1 MASAQNI
8 EREDLRNQ
16 MLFLIIYTWEP
27 ERRNDVIK
35 RRIEQG
41 PLLSGEAKIIGE
53 WSAMAGGKIF
63 RLVEITD
70 ALAALAASRAWTD
83 LGNAEMIPVI
93 ATEEALKADALMET
107 LAGI

>member
-1 MASAQNI
+1 
-8 EREDLRNQ
+8 
-16 MLFLIIYTWEP
+16 MLFLIVYTWEP

-35 RRIEQG
+35 RRVEKG
-41 PLLSGEAKIIGE
+41 PLLADEAKVIGE
-53 WSAMAGGKIF
+53 WSAIAGGKTF

-83 LGNAEMIPVI
+83 LGKAEMIPVI
-93 ATEEALKADALMET
+93 ATEEALRADALMET

>member
-1 MASAQNI
+1 
-8 EREDLRNQ
+8 

-27 ERRNDVIK
+27 EKRNDVIK
-35 RRIEQG
+35 RRIEKG
-41 PLLSGEAKIIGE
+41 PLLSGESKIIGE
-53 WSAMAGGKIF
+53 WSAMAGGRIF

-70 ALAALAASRAWTD
+70 AQAALAASRAWTD
-83 LGNAEMIPVI
+83 LGKAEMIPVI

>member
-1 MASAQNI
+1 
-8 EREDLRNQ
+8 
-16 MLFLIIYTWEP
+16 MLFLITYTWEL

-53 WSAMAGGKIF
+53 WSAMAGGKTF

-70 ALAALAASRAWTD
+70 ALAALAANRAWTD
-83 LGNAEMIPVI
+83 LGKAEMIPVI

-107 LAGI
+107 LAGT

>member
-1 MASAQNI
+1 
-8 EREDLRNQ
+8 

-41 PLLSGEAKIIGE
+41 PLISGEAKIIGE

-70 ALAALAASRAWTD
+70 TLAALAASRAWTD
-83 LGNAEMIPVI
+83 LGKAEMIPVI
-93 ATEEALKADALMET
+93 ATDEALKADALMET

>member
-1 MASAQNI
+1 
-8 EREDLRNQ
+8 
-16 MLFLIIYTWEP
+16 MLFLIVYTWEP

-35 RRIEQG
+35 RRVEKG
-41 PLLSGEAKIIGE
+41 PLLADEAKVIGE
-53 WSAMAGGKIF
+53 WSAIAGGKVF

-83 LGNAEMIPVI
+83 LGKAEMIPVI
-93 ATEEALKADALMET
+93 ATEEALKADTLMET